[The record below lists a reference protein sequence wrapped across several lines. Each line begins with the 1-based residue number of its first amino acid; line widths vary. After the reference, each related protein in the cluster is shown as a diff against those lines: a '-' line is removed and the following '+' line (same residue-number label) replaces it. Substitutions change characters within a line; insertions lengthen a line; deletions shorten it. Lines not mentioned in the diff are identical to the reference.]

1 MVEARNSAPSSAVQ
15 ENCRRMWLSLFED
28 WFGGLLKV
36 IHACLSLEGYQQLQN
51 KGEAVHQ
58 LAQFRADGW
67 GGCNGLGRRWQSLSS
82 LWGQCQGE
90 GEYLCE
96 CRNSLNVSSITPG
109 RWNIFSSCLQDAEVP
124 LEQNHPGAESN
135 RRGNTS
141 TVDLTC
147 YRLVPL
153 ASSASP
159 REFGKCAV
167 SCTFLSPAALAGEG
181 RALLEPRLCQ
191 AGAETGWCWEE
202 KHRERYFLVQS
213 SQSTAPLSPMGRDR
227 TNPGRCC
234 SLWGWEVQL
243 SQGAQNEGVWAG
255 PLVPDSFPEPSA
267 LMRAEE

>member
-28 WFGGLLKV
+28 WFGGLLKI

-96 CRNSLNVSSITPG
+96 CRNSLNVSSITLG
-109 RWNIFSSCLQDAEVP
+109 RWSIFSSCLQDAEVP

-147 YRLVPL
+147 YRLVPW

-202 KHRERYFLVQS
+202 KHRER
-213 SQSTAPLSPMGRDR
+213 
-227 TNPGRCC
+227 
-234 SLWGWEVQL
+234 
-243 SQGAQNEGVWAG
+243 
-255 PLVPDSFPEPSA
+255 
-267 LMRAEE
+267 